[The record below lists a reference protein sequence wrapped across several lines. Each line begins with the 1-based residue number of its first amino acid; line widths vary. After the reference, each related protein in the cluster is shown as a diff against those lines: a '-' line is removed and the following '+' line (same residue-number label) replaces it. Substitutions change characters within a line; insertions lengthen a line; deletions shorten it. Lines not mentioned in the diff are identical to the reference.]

1 MDNEVST
8 ICTQVFKLL
17 KESIDRR
24 AELDTQGVQEPGD
37 EDEDEEQH
45 GEDSDDFNVVTVDI
59 RIRAALCEILGA
71 VMQHHA
77 DLFLKTTSA
86 QLLQLVEGFL
96 MQKNEKHKAEE

>member
-37 EDEDEEQH
+37 EDEDEVH
-45 GEDSDDFNVVTVDI
+45 HDADSDDFNVVTVDI

-77 DLFLKTTSA
+77 DLFMKLVA
-86 QLLQLVEGFL
+86 VQLLQMVEGFL
-96 MQKNEKHKAEE
+96 LQKSEK